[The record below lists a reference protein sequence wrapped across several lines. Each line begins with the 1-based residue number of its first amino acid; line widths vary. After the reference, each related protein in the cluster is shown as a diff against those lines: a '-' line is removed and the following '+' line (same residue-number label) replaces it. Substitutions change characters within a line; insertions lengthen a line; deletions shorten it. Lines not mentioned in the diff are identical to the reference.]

1 MIRFLLM
8 YASVRSLAVVLV
20 CVGNIAGCSQIAAEG
35 RERFQN
41 TLVGRLAEYMRDV
54 GEPVSIVQCIEA
66 LRDVFPELKKPDGS
80 TYKGSLERAIHGALW
95 STGVFRKSAV
105 SSCCAVVYVA
115 LLVIALAC
123 GALAPH

>member
-1 MIRFLLM
+1 MC
-8 YASVRSLAVVLV
+8 A
-20 CVGNIAGCSQIAAEG
+20 GNVAGCSQIAAEG

-54 GEPVSIVQCIEA
+54 GEPVSIAQCIEA

-105 SSCCAVVYVA
+105 SSHCFFVYAARLPVA
-115 LLVIALAC
+115 LS
-123 GALAPH
+123 